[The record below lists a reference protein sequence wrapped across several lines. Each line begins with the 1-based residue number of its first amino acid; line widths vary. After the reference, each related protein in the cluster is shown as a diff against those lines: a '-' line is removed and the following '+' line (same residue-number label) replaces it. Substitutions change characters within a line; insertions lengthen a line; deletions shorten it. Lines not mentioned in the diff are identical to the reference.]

1 MSSFFLR
8 PVILLTSLLPA
19 TVYAAPVAKAIYSFG
34 GSASD
39 GFNPYASLAMNTSGD
54 FFGITYNGGADGF
67 GTVYKVTAAGK
78 ETVLYSFSGGT
89 DGAIPLSTLIFENGG
104 KLYGT
109 TQGGGKHGYGT
120 IFRLAPPSAA
130 GGQWKEKVL
139 YSFAGGSD
147 GYWPESGLV
156 ADSAGNFYGT
166 TANGGANGFGT
177 VYELSPGGVK
187 TILYAFAGY
196 YNGDG
201 QTPSSGLVRDAVG
214 NLYGMTNSGGKYN
227 QGISF
232 KLTPTG
238 VETVLNNF
246 GTDGEQPFGG
256 LIFGKGGA
264 LFGTTAWGGANGE
277 GAVVKVTP

>member
-1 MSSFFLR
+1 M
-8 PVILLTSLLPA
+8 
-19 TVYAAPVAKAIYSFG
+19 
-34 GSASD
+34 
-39 GFNPYASLAMNTSGD
+39 
-54 FFGITYNGGADGF
+54 
-67 GTVYKVTAAGK
+67 
-78 ETVLYSFSGGT
+78 
-89 DGAIPLSTLIFENGG
+89 
-104 KLYGT
+104 
-109 TQGGGKHGYGT
+109 
-120 IFRLAPPSAA
+120 
-130 GGQWKEKVL
+130 L

-214 NLYGMTNSGGKYN
+214 NLYGTTSGGGTSGNCYPTGCGTVYRINAGGGETILYSFTDTPDGKEPAGNLLLAGGLLYGATQFGGSFGDGTIFEVATTSSFKSTVWNFFCSTSDGCLPTGALVTDSAGYLYGMTNSGGKYN